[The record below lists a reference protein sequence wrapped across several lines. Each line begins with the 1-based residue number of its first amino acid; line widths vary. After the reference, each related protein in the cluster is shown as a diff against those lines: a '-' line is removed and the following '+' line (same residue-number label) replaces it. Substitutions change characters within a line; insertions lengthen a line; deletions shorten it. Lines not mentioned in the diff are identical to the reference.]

1 MAPAKEIVCVT
12 ILNIKFPPLL
22 FVDIVSF
29 YKMIQRDLFT
39 HNRSAVNSSCVL
51 FYNLSHEFPLTVAV
65 VISKSFIAD

>member
-1 MAPAKEIVCVT
+1 MTPAKEIVCVT
-12 ILNIKFPPLL
+12 ILNIKFPPFLL
-22 FVDIVSF
+22 FDIVSCC
-29 YKMIQRDLFT
+29 KMIPRDLFT

>member
-1 MAPAKEIVCVT
+1 MTLAKEIVCVT

-39 HNRSAVNSSCVL
+39 HNRSAVN
-51 FYNLSHEFPLTVAV
+51 
-65 VISKSFIAD
+65 